1 MGKIFKES
9 WESSYIVDLRRACV
23 YVNSIGREIFVKKNT
38 DICLRMNHDT
48 CKLVGVV
55 WNIQDKTIV
64 KPEKYGRECD
74 CKYLGP

>member
-1 MGKIFKES
+1 M
-9 WESSYIVDLRRACV
+9 
-23 YVNSIGREIFVKKNT
+23 NSIGREIFVKKNT

-55 WNIQDKTIV
+55 GNIQDKIIV

-74 CKYLGP
+74 CKYLNI